1 MHYLYK
7 LFCTFANEK
16 VLSNMAEH
24 NDLGRW
30 GEEVAATYLQRKGYT
45 VIEQDWKSGHRDLDI
60 IALNETKDTL
70 VFVEVK
76 TRRNQMF
83 TDPVDAVGYQKI
95 RNLQQAANHYVK
107 YRRIDL
113 DIRFDIITVVGT
125 PDMEPDISHI
135 EDAF

>member
-60 IALNETKDTL
+60 IALNETKNTL

>member
-125 PDMEPDISHI
+125 PDIEPDISHI

>member
-125 PDMEPDISHI
+125 PDMEPDISHM

>member
-1 MHYLYK
+1 
-7 LFCTFANEK
+7 
-16 VLSNMAEH
+16 MAEH

-30 GEEVAATYLQRKGYT
+30 GEDVAAAYLQQKGYT
-45 VIEQDWKSGHRDLDI
+45 VVERDWKSGHRDLDI
-60 IALNETKDTL
+60 IALNEKRDTL

-76 TRRNQMF
+76 ARRNQLF
-83 TDPVDAVGYQKI
+83 TDPIDAVNYQKI
-95 RNLQQAANHYVK
+95 HNLQLAANHYVK

-125 PDMEPDISHI
+125 PDTKPDVSHI